1 MYMSRVLNFYM
12 SHLEMQMHEYQDLAQ
27 TIDHFLDGLST
38 VNTGQLS
45 LALISHD
52 VLYHLLT

>member
-1 MYMSRVLNFYM
+1 MSD
-12 SHLEMQMHEYQDLAQ
+12 LEMQMHEYQNLAQ

-45 LALISHD
+45 PALISPD
-52 VLYHLLT
+52 ILYGLLT

>member
-12 SHLEMQMHEYQDLAQ
+12 AHLEMQMHEYQELVQ

-38 VNTGQLS
+38 VNTG
-45 LALISHD
+45 
-52 VLYHLLT
+52 